1 MHKAYK
7 LIKELVKYNPLDL
20 SSIKEPKLLE
30 FANQFLPYS
39 VGIEIEASFK
49 FESNNQCERNLLNFL
64 PFSPVLDV
72 DVSIVETSVRVPEG
86 IGGLCTIYKL
96 CEFLKENYYFNPDSG
111 IHYHID
117 FTKEFLQLPPRKSI
131 NKGKIIEIILN
142 SLESWNYTGRFNRKE
157 VNFDG
162 DKEYVWANFRDRYS
176 TLEVRIGEMIFD
188 YETMIKRILHLQ
200 NISRLVKKILSDEI
214 SVSGRRKVTF
224 K

>member
-20 SSIKEPKLLE
+20 SSIREPKLLE

-39 VGIEIEASFK
+39 VGIEIEAEFK
-49 FESNNQCERNLLNFL
+49 FDSRSQCQFDLFKFL
-64 PFSPVLDV
+64 PFSPILDV
-72 DVSIVETSVRVPEG
+72 NVLTSETSVRVPEG
-86 IGGLCTIYKL
+86 IRGLCTIYKL

-117 FTKEFLQLPPRKSI
+117 FTQEFLHLFSSMYKDKSKI
-131 NKGKIIEIILN
+131 KKIILD
-142 SLESWNYTGRFNRKE
+142 SLESWNYTGRFNRKD

-162 DKEYVWANFRDRYS
+162 DKKYVWVNFRDQYS
-176 TLEVRIGEMIFD
+176 TLEVRIGEMTFD

>member
-20 SSIKEPKLLE
+20 SSIKEPNLLE

-49 FESNNQCERNLLNFL
+49 FESSDKCKRNLLNFL

-72 DVSIVETSVRVPEG
+72 DVSIGETSVRVPEG

-117 FTKEFLQLPPRKSI
+117 FTQEFLHLFPSMEDKSKI
-131 NKGKIIEIILN
+131 KKIILD
-142 SLESWNYTGRFNRKE
+142 SLESWNYTGRFNRKD

-162 DKEYVWANFRDRYS
+162 NKKYVWVNFRDQYS
-176 TLEVRIGEMIFD
+176 TIEVRIGEMTFD